1 MTDSPKMPPPA
12 QQQVDIVGGAGKAV
26 IKVVHRCTDATE
38 NQNLDL
44 SECQLMSF
52 PDAIFHLMRNT
63 RVLACDLSS
72 NVLRKIPPKLPLKFT
87 HITELNLSHN
97 RLSSLPEELK
107 ELPELRRLDI
117 SYNDYMSMP
126 WVIFR
131 LPRLTYLDAR
141 KNYISDVEAPR
152 LRSVSTLR
160 EVHLEENPLSEDACR
175 RLENI
180 SQMVIHVTPP
190 GSSDSDDESSGDEK

>member
-1 MTDSPKMPPPA
+1 MPPS
-12 QQQVDIVGGAGKAV
+12 QVDIAGTAGKAV

-44 SECQLMSF
+44 SDCQLMSF

-63 RVLACDLSS
+63 VVLACDLSS

-87 HITELNLSHN
+87 HITELNLAHN
-97 RLSSLPEELK
+97 RLSTLPEELK
-107 ELPELRRLDI
+107 DIPELRKLDI

-131 LPRLTYLDAR
+131 LPKLTYLDAR
-141 KNYISDVEAPR
+141 KNYISDVETPR
-152 LRSVSTLR
+152 LRNVSTLR

-175 RLENI
+175 ALENL
-180 SQMVIHVTPP
+180 SSTQMVVHVSPP
-190 GSSDSDDESSGDEK
+190 NSSDSDDESSDDDK

>member
-1 MTDSPKMPPPA
+1 
-12 QQQVDIVGGAGKAV
+12 
-26 IKVVHRCTDATE
+26 
-38 NQNLDL
+38 
-44 SECQLMSF
+44 MSF

-107 ELPELRRLDI
+107 EMPELRRLDI

-190 GSSDSDDESSGDEK
+190 GSSDSDDDSSCDEN

>member
-1 MTDSPKMPPPA
+1 MPPPS

-87 HITELNLSHN
+87 HIT
-97 RLSSLPEELK
+97 
-107 ELPELRRLDI
+107 
-117 SYNDYMSMP
+117 
-126 WVIFR
+126 
-131 LPRLTYLDAR
+131 
-141 KNYISDVEAPR
+141 DVEAPR

-190 GSSDSDDESSGDEK
+190 GSSDSDDDSSCDEN